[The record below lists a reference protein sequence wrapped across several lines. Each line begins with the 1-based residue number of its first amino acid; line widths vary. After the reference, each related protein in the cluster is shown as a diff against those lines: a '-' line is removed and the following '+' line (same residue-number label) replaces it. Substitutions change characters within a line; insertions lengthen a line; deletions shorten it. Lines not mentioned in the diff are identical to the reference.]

1 MSLSIL
7 AGRRAIALTALVAAA
22 AALVVGLLLTK
33 GSGPAP
39 AGAASHREA
48 PLISEDPYADVT
60 DFYLFRSPDKPDT
73 LTAVMAVNPFEEPAA
88 GPNWYGFSP
97 SAKYSIHFDNGGD
110 GKPDVTYELKFRTGK
125 ASLSDTLP
133 LGCIAA
139 KCQSYN
145 IWRIVNGKGSSI
157 GKNFPV
163 APNNIGP
170 ETRKNFENGASYQQ
184 IRDRTIM
191 NLKGG
196 GVVYAVPS
204 DDPFFGDIGAAFD
217 AVTIRSGT
225 GNKGGGVDSFAG
237 FNVHLI
243 AIQIPISA
251 VKGKTDVVGAWGAV
265 YRQKTSVRGTAGASN
280 PWVQVSRL
288 GNPLLNELLIPT
300 NMKDKWNATSPDQDA
315 QFDKFLLTPTLA
327 AVTNSL
333 YQARGLTLNI
343 PEKNRADLKAAFHN
357 GLDLLKNSTG
367 SKSADELRLNVATPL
382 AASPNR
388 LGPLAGDVQGW
399 PNGRRLQDD
408 VIDIALIALGG
419 ALYTPANTL
428 PLGDGVNGNDRSFAA
443 SFPYIP
449 LPHEGFTSSHGAPQP
464 TTP

>member
-7 AGRRAIALTALVAAA
+7 AGRRAFALVALAA
-22 AALVVGLLLTK
+22 ATAALVVGLLLTK

-73 LTAVMAVNPFEEPAA
+73 LTAIMAVNPFEEPAA

-97 SAKYSIHFDNGGD
+97 SAKYSIHFDNSGD
-110 GKPDVTYELKFRTGK
+110 GRPDVTYEVKFSTGK

-133 LGCIAA
+133 LGCIAG

-145 IWRIVNGKGSSI
+145 IWRVVGGKGSSI

-170 ETRKNFENGASYQQ
+170 ETRKNFENGATYQQ

-191 NLKGG
+191 NLQGG
-196 GVVYAVPS
+196 GAIYAGPS

-217 AVTIRSGT
+217 AVTIRNGT

-251 VKGKTDVVGAWGAV
+251 VKGKGDVVGAWGAV
-265 YRQKTSVRGTAGASN
+265 YRPKSSVRGTAGASD

-300 NMKDKWNATSPDQDA
+300 NMKDKWNASSPAQDA
-315 QFDKFLLTPTLA
+315 QFNKFLLTPTLA

-333 YQARGLTLNI
+333 YKARGLTLNI
-343 PEKNRADLKAAFHN
+343 PETNRTDLKAAFHH
-357 GLDLLKNSTG
+357 GLALLKNGTG
-367 SKSADELRLNVATPL
+367 PKSADEVRLNIATPL

-428 PLGDGVNGNDRSFAA
+428 PLGDGVNANDRSFGS
-443 SFPYIP
+443 SFPYVP
-449 LPHEGFTSSHGAPQP
+449 LPHEGFTNSHGAPQP